1 MAPNKLEQYPT
12 QLEIPFQ
19 KTKDATPKEVDEWMN
34 TDFFMEGKFS
44 AMQMFV
50 VIPAI
55 VQFVV
60 FSTMLVSFALTQW
73 SLLSI

>member
-44 AMQMFV
+44 AIQMFV

-60 FSTMLVSFALTQW
+60 FSTMLVSFTVINVLF
-73 SLLSI
+73 

>member
-12 QLEIPFQ
+12 QLKIPFQ

-60 FSTMLVSFALTQW
+60 FSTMLVSFTVINVLF
-73 SLLSI
+73 

>member
-60 FSTMLVSFALTQW
+60 FSTMLVSFTIINVLF
-73 SLLSI
+73 

>member
-60 FSTMLVSFALTQW
+60 FSTMLVSFTVINVLF
-73 SLLSI
+73 

>member
-19 KTKDATPKEVDEWMN
+19 KTKDATPKEVDEWIN

-60 FSTMLVSFALTQW
+60 FSTMLVSFTVINVLF
-73 SLLSI
+73 

>member
-19 KTKDATPKEVDEWMN
+19 KTKDATLKEVDEWMN

-60 FSTMLVSFALTQW
+60 FSTMLVSFTVINVLF
-73 SLLSI
+73 

>member
-60 FSTMLVSFALTQW
+60 FITMLVSFTVINVLF
-73 SLLSI
+73 

>member
-60 FSTMLVSFALTQW
+60 FSTMLVSFAVINVLF
-73 SLLSI
+73 

>member
-44 AMQMFV
+44 AMQIFV

-55 VQFVV
+55 VN
-60 FSTMLVSFALTQW
+60 L
-73 SLLSI
+73 